1 MNEHWTDDSERVERY
16 LLGRIPAGERAHLDT
31 HLNVCARCRDIVGK
45 EQLLIRGI
53 RAFGR
58 SRLKESMGQLLLEEN
73 RSAVP
78 WPHIVSIAAVLLI
91 VVGLSVVVPWWG
103 KEAPVVKDSDV
114 AIQEGGRREEG
125 EHVGPAERSTPEPQ
139 PEEKAEVQIDLQD
152 MDEVRA
158 PVPSAQGVDAYDAGA
173 PGRQDF
179 MGEQW
184 IAGRI
189 IADRSR
195 RPTALE
201 KRAQEASPESAARAK
216 TLAGSGE
223 SRTPAHQIT
232 VTRQTVEKLPP
243 EQRVLLQAASVPARV
258 RQTPD
263 LIELVVFTDS
273 LLTGDSSLRF
283 EQVSGD
289 SIVVFING
297 SAIGYRIPLVH
308 VQMK

>member
-1 MNEHWTDDSERVERY
+1 MNEHWTDDTERVERY
-16 LLGRIPAGERAHLDT
+16 VLGKIPADERAQLDA

-45 EQLLIRGI
+45 EQLLAHGI

-58 SRLKESMGQLLLEEN
+58 SHMKERMGQLLLEES
-73 RSAVP
+73 RSTVP

-103 KEAPVVKDSDV
+103 QEAPVVKDSEV
-114 AIQEGGRREEG
+114 AIQEDDREEEV
-125 EHVGPAERSTPEPQ
+125 EHAGPVERSAPERQ
-139 PEEKAEVQIDLQD
+139 PEEREEAQMDLQD
-152 MDEVRA
+152 MDEVRP
-158 PVPSAQGVDAYDAGA
+158 PVPAAQGVDAYDAGA
-173 PGRQDF
+173 PGRQDLS
-179 MGEQW
+179 GEQW

-195 RPTALE
+195 RPTALD
-201 KRAQEASPESAARAK
+201 KRAQEARPESAARAK

-223 SRTPAHQIT
+223 SRTRGQRIS
-232 VTRQTVEKLPP
+232 VTRQTVEELPP
-243 EQRVLLQAASVPARV
+243 EQSTLLQAASVPARV

-273 LLTGDSSLRF
+273 LLAGDNTLSF

-297 SAIGYRIPLVH
+297 SVIGYRIPHLP